1 MGRSPL
7 WPRAPAQI
15 SPLEAPAVG
24 PRFTSSRACCLLSLQ
39 SLRFTG
45 RHAPPARS
53 LPTSPP
59 PRDPIG
65 APTRPPPGP
74 LGVPPP
80 PAPQVVCGE
89 WRPTPHGGGG
99 GRGARSR
106 GGSAATDWDERGT
119 SVTGGRWRSGEASG
133 SAQRARAEPSLRRAV
148 SFAVERRL
156 AGCLPANAGN
166 PGQHLRSRV
175 QRSERWGGGEVGGA
189 KGGGRR
195 KRCLLLRLKLGHLG
209 KEVLL
214 FQASSGPRHRTA
226 TLVGRWTRILL
237 GREGL
242 ARGAAGINSAF
253 RLLSQDSAVALVMV
267 FATFLAPSGYVLS
280 NLSDLRRA

>member
-15 SPLEAPAVG
+15 SPLETPAVG
-24 PRFTSSRACCLLSLQ
+24 PRFTSSRARCLLSLQ

-53 LPTSPP
+53 SPTSPP
-59 PRDPIG
+59 PCDPIG

-106 GGSAATDWDERGT
+106 GGSAATDGDERGT

-148 SFAVERRL
+148 SVAVERRL

-175 QRSERWGGGEVGGA
+175 QRSERWGGGEVGG
-189 KGGGRR
+189 GGGR
-195 KRCLLLRLKLGHLG
+195 KK
-209 KEVLL
+209 KEV
-214 FQASSGPRHRTA
+214 FASQVEAGSSRKGSPVSG
-226 TLVGRWTRILL
+226 LVRPASQNSHTR
-237 GREGL
+237 RQVDADL
-242 ARGAAGINSAF
+242 ARPRGTGPGS
-253 RLLSQDSAVALVMV
+253 
-267 FATFLAPSGYVLS
+267 
-280 NLSDLRRA
+280 RRH